1 MVGLRAL
8 ALGAA
13 GFALMAGSAVA
24 ADLILDTPPVMDT
37 ATIDWSGFYAGVG
50 LTGINSSSI
59 VEHIVSLDGIVGANA
74 QSGQFVFGG
83 EGYVSAKWTD
93 FGGGSLYWGAGAE
106 VRGGF
111 LATEA
116 VLLYGA
122 LGAEVE
128 SGGNTYGTAGGG
140 IEFMATS
147 SVSVDL
153 EYKHYFPLNNA
164 WTGDSIG
171 ASVLWHF

>member
-8 ALGAA
+8 VLGAA
-13 GFALMAGSAVA
+13 TVTLMAGSADA
-24 ADLILDTPPVMDT
+24 ADLILDTPPVMAVT
-37 ATIDWSGFYAGVG
+37 STDWSGFYAGVG
-50 LTGINSSSI
+50 ITGISSSSI
-59 VEHIVSLDGIVGANA
+59 VEHIVSLDGIIGANA

-83 EGYVSAKWTD
+83 EGYVSAKWSD
-93 FGGGSLYWGAGAE
+93 FSGGYWGAGAE

-122 LGAEVE
+122 LGAEIE
-128 SGGNTYGTAGGG
+128 SGGSTYGTVGGG
-140 IEFMATS
+140 IEFMAMS
-147 SVSVDL
+147 SASIDL

-164 WTGDSIG
+164 WTGDSIS

>member
-13 GFALMAGSAVA
+13 GLVLMAGSAVA
-24 ADLILDTPPVMDT
+24 ADLILDTPPVMDAA
-37 ATIDWSGFYAGVG
+37 ATDWSGFYAGVG
-50 LTGINSSSI
+50 ITGINSSSI
-59 VEHIVSLDGIVGANA
+59 VEHIVSLDGIVGANV

-83 EGYVSAKWTD
+83 EGYLTANWSDLGTPVY
-93 FGGGSLYWGAGAE
+93 GVAGAE
-106 VRGGF
+106 IRGGF

-122 LGAEVE
+122 VGAEAT
-128 SGGNTYGTAGGG
+128 SGGSTYGTIGGG
-140 IEFMATS
+140 IEFMAMGS
-147 SVSVDL
+147 ASIDL